1 MSELECHRC
10 KFFGLYFEENDK
22 GPRCFKHATEEQRD
36 LVDQLDRRAPAL
48 GLRRNRGV
56 ACAWGRA
63 FEWPYGPN
71 VSVPSRAAL
80 VTWAEKHRV
89 KLARDTS
96 KCALHWLTEGRCGPN
111 RIGSPSCRQE
121 SSYPLWFDHVTR
133 WNFAGHPRVLVA
145 QPYGLSDTDRLD
157 LERIAD
163 TAQLRTGARLR
174 LEIGPT
180 GWYGHGTTWVALW
193 RGDLGGRRD

>member
-1 MSELECHRC
+1 MSELECRRC
-10 KFFGLYFEENDK
+10 KFGLYFEENDK
-22 GPRCFKHATEEQRD
+22 GQRCFKHATEEQRD
-36 LVDQLDRRAPAL
+36 LVDQLDQHAPAL
-48 GLRRNRGV
+48 GLRRNRV
-56 ACAWGRA
+56 EARAWGRA

-89 KLARDTS
+89 KLSQGVS
-96 KCALHWLTEGRCGPN
+96 KCALHWLTGGQCGP
-111 RIGSPSCRQE
+111 RAGAGSPSCRQG

-133 WNFAGHPRVLVA
+133 WNFAGYPRVLVA

-163 TAQLRTGARLR
+163 TAQLWTGARLR

-193 RGDLGGRRD
+193 REDLGGLRD